1 MARKT
6 NYGFDRREREKTRAM
21 KRAERQRVKQEKSA
35 ERKEQPDDGQS
46 PEQDYENLD
55 R

>member
-35 ERKEQPDDGQS
+35 ERKEQPDDGKS

>member
-6 NYGFDRREREKTRAM
+6 NYGFDRRERENPRAM

-35 ERKEQPDDGQS
+35 ERKEQPDDGKS